1 MKELETLIIGQ
12 LLNNPDYAYKVSSHL
27 RPELF
32 QHEEFRLVYT
42 AFKDYQEKYKTAPNE
57 EAIKI
62 ALNEATGISED
73 ALRESLRVV
82 EKMDSE
88 AFKARLKGMD
98 AQFVLDKTQKYLT
111 DRACYLAIMES
122 LAILDPTEA
131 KKSKKK
137 PEMIPDLLRQA
148 LSIAFDEEFGHDY
161 LGDAAERFD
170 AYQTKINKI
179 PFSLKMM
186 NQVTDD
192 GMPRGSLF
200 LMSAAT
206 GQGKSLFLTD
216 QSVFWLLEGYNVLYI
231 SLEMAEHGIAQ
242 RADAKLLNMDINK
255 IKSLPKDVFLNKMKE
270 VSSKK
275 KVGKLKVKQ
284 YAPGSFHANHLR
296 TLLKD
301 LKQKEGFVP
310 DCVVVDYLGIMA
322 SYRVKADMGSYTLMK
337 FIAEELRGVAVDFNC
352 CIYSA
357 TQVNR
362 GGVNNAD
369 PDLTNMADSMGIA
382 HTADVIMIMA
392 GTPELEACNL
402 VRIIQAKNRYGS
414 MTPASFCVGIERA
427 KMTLF
432 DSDLPSNNFQAST
445 PDTSTKTPIKVPGA
459 AGGKPKKNLDFT
471 PSSKPD
477 SDGVYDDA
485 PW

>member
-1 MKELETLIIGQ
+1 MKEVETLIVGQ
-12 LLNNPDYAYKVSSHL
+12 LLNNPDFAYRVSTHL

-32 QHEEFRLVYT
+32 QHEEFRLIYS
-42 AFKDYQEKYKTAPNE
+42 AYKDFQDKYKDTPNE
-57 EAIKI
+57 DAIRI
-62 ALNEATGISED
+62 ALKEATGVSEE
-73 ALRESLRVV
+73 ALGVTLAIVD
-82 EKMDSE
+82 KMDSE
-88 AFKARLKGMD
+88 AFKAKLKAMNAD
-98 AQFVLDKTQKYLT
+98 FVLDKTQRYLT

-122 LAILDPTEA
+122 LQILDPQS
-131 KKSKKK
+131 KSKKK
-137 PEMIPDLLRQA
+137 PEMIPDLLRKA

-170 AYQTKINKI
+170 AYQTKVNKI
-179 PFSLKMM
+179 PFSLAMM
-186 NQVTDD
+186 NKVTDD
-192 GMPRGSLF
+192 GMPRKSLF

-231 SLEMAEHGIAQ
+231 SLEMSEHGIAQ
-242 RADAKLLNMDINK
+242 RADAKLLNVDINK
-255 IKSLPKDVFLNKMKE
+255 IKSLPKETYLAKMRE
-270 VSSKK
+270 VSAKK
-275 KVGKLKVKQ
+275 KIGKLKVKQ

-296 TLLKD
+296 TLLQE

-337 FIAEELRGVAVDFNC
+337 FIAEELRGVAVDFDC

-414 MTPASFCVGIERA
+414 MTPGSFVVGIDRA

-445 PDTSTKTPIKVPGA
+445 PPNTPTKTPIKV
-459 AGGKPKKNLDFT
+459 AGLPAGKPSKTLDFSKST
-471 PSSKPD
+471 PD
-477 SDGVYDDA
+477 DDGVLDEA

>member
-1 MKELETLIIGQ
+1 MKEIEMLIVGQ
-12 LLNNPDYAYKVSSHL
+12 LLNSPDYHHRVVSHL

-32 QHEEFRLVYT
+32 QHEEFKLIYSAIVEHS
-42 AFKDYQEKYKTAPNE
+42 DKYKQTPDE
-57 EAIKI
+57 DTIKI
-62 ALNEATGISED
+62 ALNEARGVSEE
-73 ALRESLRVV
+73 ALGETLRVV
-82 EKMDSE
+82 DKM
-88 AFKARLKGMD
+88 AQTGFKARLKGMNE
-98 AQFVLDKTQKYLT
+98 QFVYDKTKQYLT

-122 LAILDPTEA
+122 LEILDPTS
-131 KKSKKK
+131 KSKKK
-137 PEMIPDLLRQA
+137 SEMIPDLLRRA
-148 LSIAFDEEFGHDY
+148 LSISFDEAFGHDY
-161 LGDAAERFD
+161 LRDAEERFD

-192 GMPRGSLF
+192 GMPRKSLF

-216 QSVFWLLEGYNVLYI
+216 QSVFWLLQGYNVLYI

-242 RADAKLLNMDINK
+242 RADAKLLNIDINK
-255 IKSLPKDVFLNKMKE
+255 IKSLPKNVFMQKMAEASANKKI
-270 VSSKK
+270 
-275 KVGKLKVKQ
+275 GKLKVKQ

-296 TLLKD
+296 ALLGE

-337 FIAEELRGVAVDFNC
+337 FIAEELRGVAVDFDC

-362 GGVNNAD
+362 GGVNNSD

-392 GTPELEACNL
+392 GTPELEECNL

-414 MTPASFCVGIERA
+414 MTPASFVIGIDRA
-427 KMTLF
+427 RMSLF
-432 DSDLPSNNFQAST
+432 DSDVPGGSYSAPTAQ
-445 PDTSTKTPIKVPGA
+445 KTPIKIPGQKTA
-459 AGGKPKKNLDFT
+459 DTTPKKSLDF
-471 PSSKPD
+471 SAPD
-477 SDGVYDDA
+477 ALDDDF
-485 PW
+485 PF